1 MYPMHVHRFKQLM
14 GLLSI
19 WYPFAHTGTHTNV
32 NLELSPVRTPYEFQK
47 TLYTVFVYPFR
58 YILRICLPTKLTSSE
73 AGFQLSEVKSPNW
86 SEPATVQL
94 FQHSGKTFWT
104 QKSLSIP

>member
-1 MYPMHVHRFKQLM
+1 MRLDVSDSHVHTGFKQLM
-14 GLLSI
+14 GLLEHTVCL
-19 WYPFAHTGTHTNV
+19 AHTGTHTNV

-47 TLYTVFVYPFR
+47 TLYTVLFIHLR
-58 YILRICLPTKLTSSE
+58 YILRDMPPTKLTSSR

-94 FQHSGKTFWT
+94 FPAFRKTFWT
-104 QKSLSIP
+104 